1 MREYKDLF
9 MFNTIYNVLPTFGYT
24 ILDEGHGGRS
34 SPHYG
39 LWGSEISTLWPW
51 GVIKTLGMLPG
62 MPPASRI
69 QSRLDLM
76 DAPQPELLRAG
87 GGRTVP
93 LWPEGLGLS
102 LGSSTLFGGAV
113 APGNSGER
121 GIVGT
126 RRAPSRP
133 ALNFAGTSGGGV
145 SPAPGKVWIYGGY
158 MGAIVHMENSAYM
171 GVYIY
176 IYIFVLQYIYLPP
189 NTVGRKSC
197 GAREPNT
204 KSIGQSRMSAFI
216 ADAASAFPSI
226 VAQ

>member
-76 DAPQPELLRAG
+76 DAPWPGLLQAR

-93 LWPEGLGLS
+93 LRPEDLVCPRVFK
-102 LGSSTLFGGAV
+102 T
-113 APGNSGER
+113 
-121 GIVGT
+121 
-126 RRAPSRP
+126 
-133 ALNFAGTSGGGV
+133 
-145 SPAPGKVWIYGGY
+145 IYGG
-158 MGAIVHMENSAYM
+158 GGPQQKIR
-171 GVYIY
+171 G
-176 IYIFVLQYIYLPP
+176 
-189 NTVGRKSC
+189 
-197 GAREPNT
+197 
-204 KSIGQSRMSAFI
+204 
-216 ADAASAFPSI
+216 
-226 VAQ
+226 